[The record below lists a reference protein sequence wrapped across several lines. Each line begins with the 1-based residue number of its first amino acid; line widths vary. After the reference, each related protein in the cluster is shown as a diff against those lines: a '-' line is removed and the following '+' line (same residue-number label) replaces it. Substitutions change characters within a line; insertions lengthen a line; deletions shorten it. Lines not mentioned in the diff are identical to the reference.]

1 MNINTLLQ
9 MVQSANVNFLVGS
22 GVSAPY
28 LKVLGNVEQWLH
40 ELEKKEN
47 LDEKEALIKKFV
59 QASILKSYID
69 GVMAPNRDDYYLRDE
84 DLKKD
89 FDIKL
94 GEYKSFLTTWHGI
107 MSKRG
112 VKLISK
118 QMNIFTTN
126 IDIFFERA
134 AERVLVEMNDG
145 FSGGLSPSF
154 SENNFHKSINKSSMF
169 YHHNAEVP
177 VFNLQ
182 KIHGSIHWKKDSN
195 FTIIKK
201 DTELRV
207 LQNVILKLKYI
218 NRPVPYDIS
227 SFTGNTQQ
235 QIREALE
242 KGYEDWND
250 IEKQEEK
257 IKTFISAYDDL
268 VMINPTKAKFSSSV
282 IDLHFYELMRLMS
295 NSLEKENSLLFVM
308 GFSFADEHLA
318 EIIMRSLN
326 ANPTL
331 LMVVFLY
338 KDTELSAFK
347 GKLKKVANNSNVVF
361 LTPQRFTNANME
373 EPDLV
378 LNKDRIKVDTFDLES
393 INRVF
398 ANIDSRIP
406 IRLNHGK

>member
-1 MNINTLLQ
+1 
-9 MVQSANVNFLVGS
+9 
-22 GVSAPY
+22 
-28 LKVLGNVEQWLH
+28 
-40 ELEKKEN
+40 
-47 LDEKEALIKKFV
+47 
-59 QASILKSYID
+59 
-69 GVMAPNRDDYYLRDE
+69 
-84 DLKKD
+84 
-89 FDIKL
+89 
-94 GEYKSFLTTWHGI
+94 
-107 MSKRG
+107 
-112 VKLISK
+112 
-118 QMNIFTTN
+118 
-126 IDIFFERA
+126 
-134 AERVLVEMNDG
+134 
-145 FSGGLSPSF
+145 
-154 SENNFHKSINKSSMF
+154 
-169 YHHNAEVP
+169 
-177 VFNLQ
+177 
-182 KIHGSIHWKKDSN
+182 
-195 FTIIKK
+195 
-201 DTELRV
+201 
-207 LQNVILKLKYI
+207 
-218 NRPVPYDIS
+218 
-227 SFTGNTQQ
+227 
-235 QIREALE
+235 
-242 KGYEDWND
+242 
-250 IEKQEEK
+250 
-257 IKTFISAYDDL
+257 
-268 VMINPTKAKFSSSV
+268 MINPTKAKFSSSV